1 MTTLTLVPQSTAHP
15 SAARRTCPVSWCVK
29 HRVDPDTRTVT
40 HRGDVGQPIEGT
52 DMTASLFRVDEPGR
66 VGETFIDW
74 RGPKGDIQMS
84 LDHARRFVN
93 RTVYLTHSVEPV
105 DLGDVL
111 RDFRGG
117 AA

>member
-1 MTTLTLVPQSTAHP
+1 MTLTLVPQLTACP
-15 SAARRTCPVSWCVK
+15 SVDRYKCPAASWCVER
-29 HRVDPDTRTVT
+29 HVDPDTRMVT

-52 DMTASLFRVDEPGR
+52 DMTASLFRVDESGR

-74 RGPKGDIQMS
+74 RGPDGDLQVS
-84 LDHARRFVN
+84 LEAARRFVN
-93 RTVYLTHSVEPV
+93 RTVFLTHSVEPA

-111 RDFRGG
+111 RGFRGG